1 MRRLRVR
8 LAVGAAVGLVLV
20 GCGATKVT
28 TDWDRQ
34 ADFSADRTYQYQA
47 GNQVVQNQ
55 LVDRRV
61 VAALKQ
67 QLSSNGLRE
76 ASGNP
81 DVVATY
87 HAASQTQKSFT
98 TDTMGYGFGAGWRLG
113 GMGMGGTSTTTEQD
127 YQVGTLVVDLWDPS
141 SKQLVFRGTASQ
153 TISDNPQKSTER
165 INKAMAQI
173 FEKYPLQ

>member
-1 MRRLRVR
+1 
-8 LAVGAAVGLVLV
+8 
-20 GCGATKVT
+20 
-28 TDWDRQ
+28 
-34 ADFSADRTYQYQA
+34 
-47 GNQVVQNQ
+47 
-55 LVDRRV
+55 
-61 VAALKQ
+61 
-67 QLSSNGLRE
+67 
-76 ASGNP
+76 
-81 DVVATY
+81 
-87 HAASQTQKSFT
+87 
-98 TDTMGYGFGAGWRLG
+98 MGYGFGAGWRLG